1 MGASFI
7 TAVNTVLP
15 FVLYLAFGYGVKRLG
30 VVDEVFLK
38 KLNRMVFQCFFPVMM
53 FSNVYHIKTADLIR
67 VPYVLTAVF
76 SLLAVI
82 ILLILIVPRFVKGN
96 PQRGVVIQ
104 GIYRSNFVLFAL
116 PMADSVF
123 GTDGV
128 ATASV
133 LIAIIVPLYNLAAV
147 IILEM
152 YHEKE
157 LAAGSGG
164 TSAGTGGH
172 IDFAVLFRNILKNP
186 LIVGAIVG
194 GLFLLF
200 HLHLPQAVDQPVE
213 AIADLTTPLAL
224 FVLGG
229 TLRFRAIGPN
239 RKYLIPTL
247 AVKMILLPL
256 IMTILSV
263 QFSMSPIERFVLLV
277 MYGSPTAVSSY
288 AMAENMGGDGELA
301 GQIVVIGTA
310 VSVFTLFA
318 WIVVYGQMGL
328 L

>member
-1 MGASFI
+1 M
-7 TAVNTVLP
+7 
-15 FVLYLAFGYGVKRLG
+15 
-30 VVDEVFLK
+30 
-38 KLNRMVFQCFFPVMM
+38 
-53 FSNVYHIKTADLIR
+53 
-67 VPYVLTAVF
+67 
-76 SLLAVI
+76 
-82 ILLILIVPRFVKGN
+82 
-96 PQRGVVIQ
+96 
-104 GIYRSNFVLFAL
+104 
-116 PMADSVF
+116 
-123 GTDGV
+123 
-128 ATASV
+128 
-133 LIAIIVPLYNLAAV
+133 
-147 IILEM
+147 
-152 YHEKE
+152 
-157 LAAGSGG
+157 
-164 TSAGTGGH
+164 
-172 IDFAVLFRNILKNP
+172 FRNILKNP

-213 AIADLTTPLAL
+213 AIAGLTTPLAL